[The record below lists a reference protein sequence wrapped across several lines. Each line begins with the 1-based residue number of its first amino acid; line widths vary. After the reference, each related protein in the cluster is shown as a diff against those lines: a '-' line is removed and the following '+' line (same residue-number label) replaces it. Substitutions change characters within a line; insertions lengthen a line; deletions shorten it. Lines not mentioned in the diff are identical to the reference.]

1 MIQAPQD
8 SPTPAEGASVTIQ
21 RPGISATTL
30 DTAGIKLSDYPEPGS
45 IEIPFRSIE
54 GHRTGFSRWRLA
66 TVRADG
72 QKYHQEKGSGVRVY
86 FPPSLPDQAAELV
99 IVEGEFKSLALHDA
113 GIAAIGLPSF
123 GTYSKDDDHERQLL
137 PGITDAIRYCNPE
150 RVLFLGDSDTA
161 TNYGFSRNAQFLAAS
176 VQLVPVLCPRLPLS
190 GPKGIDDLREHLGE
204 GFADAWKSI
213 VNSAEPV
220 NPKSTAGALAVRLL
234 RRESEAIKASGGDE
248 RDRHRQR
255 VIDMIAE
262 CADPL
267 AGDDLRGFAEDVFGV
282 SKSALNSAVEA
293 SRDRR
298 RASAAN
304 GRNESSKAESIAD
317 KLNSNR
323 PRVELPCAG
332 RLLSDF
338 ADELG
343 TILAKHGCY
352 RRGDGAFIVN
362 AKGDK
367 TLALTAN
374 YLRTFAEKHLV
385 CFRQNRLNNGS
396 SIQLE
401 NTMGESDARGVL
413 GSPQFLAKLP
423 ELHRIANIRTPVLRP
438 GQAVELLPIGYDKAT
453 KTLTVETCPFAHD
466 MTIED
471 AIAALDDVLQDFPW
485 ADDGRSKSV
494 VLAAML
500 TTFATSLLP
509 EGALRPVF
517 IYLANREGAGK
528 TICAQFATVAGLG
541 STETT
546 SAPADNAECRKVLLA
561 AIMES
566 KPVLLFDNCRGHLAF
581 GSLEAIATS
590 ANYGDR
596 ILGKSESFSGPN
608 LLTVLITGNGLTTS
622 PDLRRRALFVELVM
636 QEERS
641 EDRTYKR
648 ILDEP
653 ALLAMRP
660 KVLAALWAMIRHW
673 NICGRPRPSRGHGS
687 FPRWA
692 EIIGGIVEAAGYQCC
707 LEAAQIASGGNTDG
721 DDMRRLAEKMTDEG
735 IDFDGI
741 VAVCREIGAFDRLTG
756 GDEAMDRRAKSDLGT
771 ILSRYNRT
779 VFAKAKR
786 FIVHGKGRHRRFF
799 TEKQGHGAMGGMGSG
814 LVPKA
819 QPIRGNDLNTH
830 VPPCPHVP
838 IADDGDAVLDVPDDV
853 GWTLRQRITAAEEM
867 LRGRPTKSEIESH
880 RIGLARHAGSDQEID
895 TMLSRLKEAKA

>member
-1 MIQAPQD
+1 METETQNTADARASQA
-8 SPTPAEGASVTIQ
+8 IH
-21 RPGISATTL
+21 RPGISAATL
-30 DTAGIKLSDYPEPGS
+30 TSAGIRSTDYPEAGS
-45 IEIPFRSIE
+45 IEIPFLSIQ
-54 GHRTGFSRWRLA
+54 GQRTGFSRWRLPS
-66 TVRADG
+66 VKQDG
-72 QKYHQEKGSGVRVY
+72 KKYHQEKGTGVQVY
-86 FPPSLPDQAAELV
+86 FPPTLPEKCAELV
-99 IVEGEFKSLALHDA
+99 IVEGEFKCLALHDA

-123 GTYSKDDDHERQLL
+123 GTYTNADERRLLL
-137 PGITDAIRYCNPE
+137 PGIAEAIKHCKPE
-150 RVLFLGDSDTA
+150 RILFLGDADTA
-161 TNYGFSRNAQFLAAS
+161 TNYGFSRNAHFLAGS
-176 VQLVPVLCPRLPLS
+176 VLPLPVLCPRLPIS
-190 GPKGIDDLREHLGE
+190 GPKGIDDLRESLGE
-204 GFADAWKSI
+204 GFADNWKDL
-213 VNSAEPV
+213 VQSAEPV
-220 NPKSTAGALAVRLL
+220 NPKSSAGALAVRLL
-234 RRESEAIKASGGDE
+234 QREANSIEASTGDA

-255 VIDMIAE
+255 VVEMIAE
-262 CADPL
+262 CMDAL
-267 AGDDLRGFAEDVFGV
+267 AADDLRVFAEDTFEV
-282 SKSALNSAVEA
+282 SRSAINSAVK
-293 SRDRR
+293 DRHR
-298 RASAAN
+298 GSEAN
-304 GRNESSKAESIAD
+304 GSNGARVETVSD
-317 KLNSNR
+317 RLNSNR
-323 PRVELPCAG
+323 PRVELPCGG

-338 ADELG
+338 ATELG

-352 RRGDGAFIVN
+352 RRGDAAFIVN

-367 TLALTAN
+367 TIALTAN

-385 CFRQNRLNNGS
+385 CFRQNRLNNGG

-401 NTMGESDARGVL
+401 NTMGEADARGVL
-413 GSPQFLAKLP
+413 SSPQFLAKLP

-438 GQAVELLPIGYDKAT
+438 GQAVELLPAGYDKGT

-471 AIAALDDVLQDFPW
+471 AVALLDDVLQDFPW
-485 ADDGRSKSV
+485 ADEGRSKSV
-494 VLAAML
+494 ALAAML

-528 TICAQFATVAGLG
+528 TICAQLATVAGLG

-566 KPVLLFDNCRGHLAF
+566 KPALLFDNCRGHLAF

-608 LLTVLITGNGLTTS
+608 LLTVILTGNGLTTS

-660 KVLAALWAMIRHW
+660 KLLAALWAMVRHW
-673 NICGRPRPSRGHGS
+673 NRSGRPKPSRGHGS

-692 EIIGGIVEAAGYQCC
+692 EIIGGIVEAAGYPCC
-707 LEAAQIASGGNTDG
+707 LEAAEIASGGNTDG
-721 DDMRRLAEKMTDEG
+721 DDMRRVAERMNGER
-735 IDFDGI
+735 IDFEGV
-741 VAVCREIGAFDRLTG
+741 VAICREIGAFDRLTS
-756 GDEAMDRRAKSDLGT
+756 GDEPMDKRAKSDLGT
-771 ILSRYNRT
+771 ILSRYHRT
-779 VFAKAKR
+779 VFAKSKR

-799 TEKQGHGAMGGMGSG
+799 TEKQGHGDMGATGSSP
-814 LVPKA
+814 VTKA
-819 QPIRGNDLNTH
+819 EPIRGNGLNTH

-838 IADDGDAVLDVPDDV
+838 TIDDADAVLDQPDDV
-853 GWTLRQRITAAEEM
+853 GWTLRERIKAADE
-867 LRGRPTKSEIESH
+867 LLTGSPTKSQIKAH
-880 RIGLARHAGSDQEID
+880 QIGLAMHRDRHQEIVKA
-895 TMLSRLKEAKA
+895 LARLEGAMT